1 MLKRLL
7 ITTALVTTALVTTA
21 LVIRALAL
29 PLAHGADAVAQ
40 TPAKPNIVVIMA
52 ITPAS

>member
-7 ITTALVTTALVTTA
+7 ITT
-21 LVIRALAL
+21 ALAL

-52 ITPAS
+52 ITQAS

>member
-7 ITTALVTTALVTTA
+7 ITTALVTT
-21 LVIRALAL
+21 ALAL